1 MGKLYHIINICG
13 LASFLLVFHV
23 TLNALQGPRDNSV
36 FEAVHTGALGL
47 LGFIVYYPF
56 YDLFKMLCLGDARQK
71 RDHLKRSGS
80 PYNSWGGGDTEIV
93 HGVPKL
99 NMESVWILVYGL
111 GFIFFVCC
119 YSFTGLHPSCL
130 VCLVFGLS
138 IVGID
143 EILQDTPPKTVFQKA
158 GQIGLVMC
166 SLVATM
172 VISLDSPGG
181 PLIDLVLNLDV
192 FSFMCGGILPIMA
205 CMLLIIVKEQR
216 RYTLGNVYELCEF
229 GLPFACILAVMF
241 LMVSDGQSIRIITQ
255 NITES
260 NSTDYGELLVT
271 HRSILGVPFLIP
283 LILTPAVLIF
293 MASVMQHNCMDPLLA
308 MFFVSSLMYMNSRM
322 DSSLAIG
329 VFVVAV
335 LTIFMRVISV
345 DDEAIPKDLSGLR
358 EPNRQLDEAALE
370 MLPPEDA

>member
-1 MGKLYHIINICG
+1 MGKLYHIANICG
-13 LASFLLVFHV
+13 LSSFLLILHV
-23 TLNALQGPRDNSV
+23 TLDALQASQDNTV

-47 LGFIVYYPF
+47 IGFIVYYPV
-56 YDLFKMLCLGDARQK
+56 YDLFKKVYLGDAKAK
-71 RDHLKRSGS
+71 RVRTKPNGS
-80 PYNSWGGGDTEIV
+80 LYNSWGGGDTEII

-130 VCLVFGLS
+130 VCLVFGLA

-158 GQIGLVMC
+158 GEIGLIMC
-166 SLVATM
+166 ALVATM
-172 VISLDSPGG
+172 AISLDNPGG

-192 FSFMCGGILPIMA
+192 FSFMCGAILPIMA

-241 LMVSDGQSIRIITQ
+241 LMVSDGQNITLITQ
-255 NITES
+255 NITAS
-260 NSTDYGELLVT
+260 NSTDYQELAVRYQST
-271 HRSILGVPFLIP
+271 LGVIFLTP

-308 MFFVSSLMYMNSRM
+308 MFFVSSFMYMDSRM

-329 VFVVAV
+329 AFVVSF
-335 LTIFMRVISV
+335 LTVFMRIISV
-345 DDEAIPKDLSGLR
+345 ENDTPPVDMSGLR

-370 MLPPEDA
+370 MLPSEDA